1 MTTRKPATRKPA
13 PKPTRPRRDFAAEE
27 ASRTRA
33 QVKLWLA
40 VDGLAAVDELAAAL
54 GVDRGAATVTAARAL
69 LADMAGDE
77 AGVRAAVAAAPS
89 LVAKVG
95 RKPKTAAKKEK

>member
-1 MTTRKPATRKPA
+1 MTTRKPATRKPPA
-13 PKPTRPRRDFAAEE
+13 RPPRDFAAEE

-40 VDGLAAVDELAAAL
+40 PDGLASLDELAAAL
-54 GVDRGAATVTAARAL
+54 AVDRGAAVVAACRAA
-69 LADMAGDE
+69 LATLAGD
-77 AGVRAAVAAAPS
+77 ASGARVALDGAPG

-95 RKPKTAAKKEK
+95 RKPKTATAKKK

>member
-1 MTTRKPATRKPA
+1 MTTRKPATRKPPA
-13 PKPTRPRRDFAAEE
+13 RPPRDFAAEE

-54 GVDRGAATVTAARAL
+54 AVDRGAAVVAACRAA
-69 LADMAGDE
+69 LATLAGD
-77 AGVRAAVAAAPS
+77 ASGARVALDGAPG

>member
-1 MTTRKPATRKPA
+1 MATRKPPA
-13 PKPTRPRRDFAAEE
+13 KPVRPRRDFVAEE

-54 GVDRGAATVTAARAL
+54 AVDRGAAVVAACRAA
-69 LADMAGDE
+69 LATLAGD
-77 AGVRAAVAAAPS
+77 ASGARVALDGAPG

-95 RKPKTAAKKEK
+95 RKPKTATAKKK

>member
-1 MTTRKPATRKPA
+1 MATRKPPAKPA
-13 PKPTRPRRDFAAEE
+13 PRPRRDFAAEE

-40 VDGLAAVDELAAAL
+40 PDGLDSLDDLAAAL
-54 GVDRGAATVTAARAL
+54 TVDRGAAVVAACRAA
-69 LADMAGDE
+69 LATLAGDSSG
-77 AGVRAAVAAAPS
+77 ARVALDGAPA

-95 RKPKTAAKKEK
+95 RKPKTATAKKK

>member
-1 MTTRKPATRKPA
+1 MATRKPPAKPA
-13 PKPTRPRRDFAAEE
+13 PRPRRDFAAEE

-54 GVDRGAATVTAARAL
+54 AVDRGAAVVAACRAA
-69 LADMAGDE
+69 LATLAGD
-77 AGVRAAVAAAPS
+77 ASGARVALDGAPA

>member
-1 MTTRKPATRKPA
+1 MTARKPP
-13 PKPTRPRRDFAAEE
+13 RPRPRVRDFAAEE

-40 VDGLAAVDELAAAL
+40 PDGLATVDELAAAL
-54 GVDRGAATVTAARAL
+54 SVDRGAAVVAACRAA
-69 LADMAGDE
+69 LATLAGDVSGARVAL
-77 AGVRAAVAAAPS
+77 AGAPG

>member
-1 MTTRKPATRKPA
+1 MATRKPPA
-13 PKPTRPRRDFAAEE
+13 KPTRPRVRDIAAEE

-40 VDGLAAVDELAAAL
+40 PDGVATVDELAAAL
-54 GVDRGAATVTAARAL
+54 GVDRGAAVVAACRAA
-69 LADMAGDE
+69 LATLAGDVSG
-77 AGVRAAVAAAPS
+77 ARVALDGAPS

-95 RKPKTAAKKEK
+95 RKPKMAVKKEK